1 MSGYRP
7 VEVPGFGDACGID
20 DPGVPHVEV
29 LHVASFVRAGRQAQ
43 VEQAFALLG
52 EGRYLLGLARPTG
65 AAPVLQHAREIFE
78 WLQAAPPLPE
88 IDALLAST
96 S

>member
-43 VEQAFALLG
+43 VEQAFALSGSPAPRDRCASRLYVLSFG
-52 EGRYLLGLARPTG
+52 GGRFSLRGVPHR
-65 AAPVLQHAREIFE
+65 
-78 WLQAAPPLPE
+78 
-88 IDALLAST
+88 
-96 S
+96 